1 MVAERTAAT
10 SISSIGGN
18 VLSTARKKRTK
29 EWAIIVSVVIALH
42 VALFLSVR
50 PAFFSMFKK
59 TVTSASDGEQGRPF
73 APRAFLT
80 IPIEI
85 EDHPTDQEQELVQEA
100 IEPVPR
106 ERRKL
111 EPPLTLL
118 EETTENNQGEQS
130 DAPVEIDKLLGESP
144 QTLPHNIGRE
154 KIMIPP
160 RALEITW
167 PDTRNLKH
175 CLGHHIDMKIRVD
188 AEGAISSIQPL
199 DMNHPSDCIEA
210 AVESANEIIF
220 EPGRVDGI
228 PTAMWTHVRIDFR
241 KKK

>member
-1 MVAERTAAT
+1 MANST
-10 SISSIGGN
+10 SPIGGN
-18 VLSTARKKRTK
+18 VLSTSRKKRTK
-29 EWAIIVSVVIALH
+29 EWTIIVSVVIGLH
-42 VALFLSVR
+42 VLLFLSVR

-59 TVTSASDGEQGRPF
+59 TVTSASEGDEGRPF
-73 APRAFLT
+73 APRAILT

-85 EDHPTDQEQELVQEA
+85 EDYPSDQEQEVVQEA

-111 EPPLTLL
+111 DAPMTIL
-118 EETTENNQGEQS
+118 EEITEDNEGEES
-130 DAPVEIDKLLGESP
+130 NAPLDVEKLLGESP

-167 PDTRNLKH
+167 PDTRALKH
-175 CLGHHIDMKIRVD
+175 CLGHHIDMKIHVD
-188 AEGAISSIQPL
+188 ATGAIVSIQPL

-210 AVESANEIIF
+210 AVESASEIVF
-220 EPGRVDGI
+220 EPGRVDGVAT
-228 PTAMWTHVRIDFR
+228 PMWTHVRIDFR